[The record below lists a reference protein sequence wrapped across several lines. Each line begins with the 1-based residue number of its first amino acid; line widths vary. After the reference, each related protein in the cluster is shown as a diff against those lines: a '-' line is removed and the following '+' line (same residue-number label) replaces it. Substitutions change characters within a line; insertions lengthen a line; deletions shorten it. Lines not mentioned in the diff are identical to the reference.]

1 MSLIVLK
8 NRTEMDCFGYSKR
21 QAVNI
26 VVANHERVTLY
37 RKRVPIDKTMRTM
50 RLITNYRK

>member
-37 RKRVPIDKTMRTM
+37 QKRVPIDKTMR
-50 RLITNYRK
+50 LIKNYRK